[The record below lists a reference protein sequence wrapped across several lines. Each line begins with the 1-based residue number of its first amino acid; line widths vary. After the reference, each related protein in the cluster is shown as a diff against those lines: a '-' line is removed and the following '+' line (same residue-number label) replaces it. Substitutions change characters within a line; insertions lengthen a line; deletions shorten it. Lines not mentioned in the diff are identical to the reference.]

1 MKNKERKIGHHHL
14 MTSLFL
20 FLFQVRENELD
31 VLKSASYLGAVAN
44 FSWTCAP
51 FLVSLVTFICYTT
64 IGNELTPQK
73 AFVALSL
80 FNLLRFPLAML
91 PFMITS
97 IIEADVSRKR
107 ITNFL
112 NLAEAS
118 KQKWKKEM
126 EKPKKRMWAC
136 FGRCKKKARPKERM
150 KSAKN

>member
-1 MKNKERKIGHHHL
+1 MKNKERKIRHHHL

-118 KQKWKKEM
+118 KQKRKKEI
-126 EKPKKRMWAC
+126 EKPKKEC
-136 FGRCKKKARPKERM
+136 GRALGGARRKQDKKKE
-150 KSAKN
+150 